1 MLKKG
6 TYLPLKT
13 SRSRWRSGRYS
24 RILIRMDH
32 VHELINIV
40 DEGSLDS
47 NEIYEMF
54 VKNGFNWKE
63 EDLKTFFEVVD
74 EDKDSPILFVS
85 YY

>member
-1 MLKKG
+1 
-6 TYLPLKT
+6 
-13 SRSRWRSGRYS
+13 
-24 RILIRMDH
+24 MDH